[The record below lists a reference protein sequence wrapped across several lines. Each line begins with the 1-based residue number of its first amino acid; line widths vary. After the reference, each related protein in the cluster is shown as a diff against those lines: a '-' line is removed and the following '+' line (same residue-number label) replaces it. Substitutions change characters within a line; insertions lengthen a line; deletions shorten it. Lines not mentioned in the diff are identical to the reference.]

1 MSRSSSSEDI
11 PLKETNP
18 GAQGKSG
25 GGYKKKMGPA
35 VGKAKGNPSSG
46 NKIPLKK

>member
-35 VGKAKGNPSSG
+35 VGKAKGNAVKG
-46 NKIPLKK
+46 CKIKMSK